1 MSENYK
7 HSWEIPNDMDNTTT
21 STHSIAL
28 EAFYERKANHTTN
41 ERVRGDRMSKHDEA
55 RKIVKTNLHWNE
67 RKPMLD
73 YITDMEAM
81 EKKYNELKSFF
92 DKLRL
97 VSDLD
102 DTDDYEG
109 SYTFEFLRSEN
120 TDVEFNTTDQEL
132 ISLYHEITETPTA
145 LETHLK
151 YMEEVYKEEDKILGE
166 ILKKVGDE

>member
-1 MSENYK
+1 MSKNPIKREEKIMNAK
-7 HSWEIPNDMDNTTT
+7 ITKD
-21 STHSIAL
+21 
-28 EAFYERKANHTTN
+28 ERQFLDGF
-41 ERVRGDRMSKHDEA
+41 ELGSKHDEA

-102 DTDDYEG
+102 DTDDFEG

-166 ILKKVGDE
+166 ILKKAGDE

>member
-1 MSENYK
+1 MNNY
-7 HSWEIPNDMDNTTT
+7 N
-21 STHSIAL
+21 
-28 EAFYERKANHTTN
+28 EAFKKIIVNITMGKFVEENKKLLETVEKA
-41 ERVRGDRMSKHDEA
+41 
-55 RKIVKTNLHWNE
+55 
-67 RKPMLD
+67 LD
-73 YITDMEAM
+73 QL
-81 EKKYNELKSFF
+81 EKLELFF
-92 DKLRL
+92 DKLCI